1 MNLKNVHT
9 EWTLLR
15 RGQSKKVP
23 TLLWEL
29 ITSAISG
36 VDALGNS
43 VPSQARIE
51 YDIRNGTRT
60 RFGSGKDQIFADSQL
75 VKESVINTILYPK
88 VTLRLGNT
96 LVTDYITVLDLNKSQ
111 QWFETPSKARETM
124 SLIFNS
130 ARASQINEIFFNVL
144 DDALANNFELA
155 DMFKTSLI
163 TVSSASN
170 ILAATSTEQQD
181 EQH

>member
-1 MNLKNVHT
+1 
-9 EWTLLR
+9 
-15 RGQSKKVP
+15 
-23 TLLWEL
+23 
-29 ITSAISG
+29 
-36 VDALGNS
+36 
-43 VPSQARIE
+43 
-51 YDIRNGTRT
+51 
-60 RFGSGKDQIFADSQL
+60 
-75 VKESVINTILYPK
+75 
-88 VTLRLGNT
+88 
-96 LVTDYITVLDLNKSQ
+96 
-111 QWFETPSKARETM
+111 M